1 MLYMIYIYMYFAIH
15 VYVCYS
21 GFCPDEL
28 AKDASSFAS
37 DDHIIIDL
45 DNELI

>member
-1 MLYMIYIYMYFAIH
+1 MYFAIH

-21 GFCPDEL
+21 GFCPDES